1 MKRLFDILFSFIGI
15 IFLLPLL
22 ILIIILIKM
31 TTKGPFLYKQIRV
44 GKHNKDFI
52 IFKFRTMID
61 DAEKLGLLTVGE
73 RDSRITKIGYYLR
86 KSKLDELPQI
96 ANILV
101 GDMSFVGPRPEVRK
115 YVELYTHTQ
124 MKVLDVRP
132 GITDLA
138 SIEFRDENKIL
149 GKQED
154 PDNYYINIIMPRK
167 LQINLDYLQ
176 KRNLMKDIGLIFKTF
191 KVILN

>member
-1 MKRLFDILFSFIGI
+1 MKRLFDIVFSFIGI

-86 KSKLDELPQI
+86 KSKIDELPQI
-96 ANILV
+96 ANVLV

-115 YVELYTHTQ
+115 YVELYTHSQ

-149 GKQED
+149 GKQEN

-176 KRNLMKDIGLIFKTF
+176 KRTLMKDIGLIIKTF

>member
-1 MKRLFDILFSFIGI
+1 MKRLFDIVFSFIGI

-86 KSKLDELPQI
+86 KSKIDELPQI

-101 GDMSFVGPRPEVRK
+101 GDMSFVGPRPEIRK

-149 GKQED
+149 EKQEN

-167 LQINLDYLQ
+167 LQINLEYLQ

>member
-1 MKRLFDILFSFIGI
+1 MKRLFDIVFSFIGI

-86 KSKLDELPQI
+86 KSKIDELPQI

-101 GDMSFVGPRPEVRK
+101 GDMSFVGPRPEIRK

-149 GKQED
+149 EKQEN

-167 LQINLDYLQ
+167 LQINLEYLQ
-176 KRNLMKDIGLIFKTF
+176 KRNLMKDIGLIFKTI